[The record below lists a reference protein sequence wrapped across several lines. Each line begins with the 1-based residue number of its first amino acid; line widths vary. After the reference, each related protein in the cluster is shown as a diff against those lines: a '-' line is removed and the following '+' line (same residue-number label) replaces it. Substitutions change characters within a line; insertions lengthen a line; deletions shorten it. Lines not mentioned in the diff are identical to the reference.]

1 MRPLHY
7 FPYSVR
13 YNPAEQITR
22 SFTPWQFNQAP
33 MNILPN
39 FRPNIPPMNVP
50 PMNVPPGAGAAAGAG
65 LAEAVGLAGAAGA
78 AGRGFQL
85 DQLVN
90 GANSLYNTA
99 QKFMPIVQQAKPMF
113 NNLPALWKLYKGFKG
128 LPNQDDDAE
137 QKDYSLDSTSDYEYA
152 ESSSDKYIK
161 NYKKAEPLVLKP
173 SVPKIFQPTYQNF
186 SNTK

>member
-13 YNPAEQITR
+13 YNPAEQFTR

-33 MNILPN
+33 MNI
-39 FRPNIPPMNVP
+39 PPNVP
-50 PMNVPPGAGAAAGAG
+50 PMNVPPGAGIAEAAGAAGAGAAAAGA
-65 LAEAVGLAGAAGA
+65 AAGA

-99 QKFMPIVQQAKPMF
+99 QKFMPIVQQARPMF

-128 LPNQDDDAE
+128 LPNQDD
-137 QKDYSLDSTSDYEYA
+137 
-152 ESSSDKYIK
+152 SSDEIGR
-161 NYKKAEPLVLKP
+161 AHV
-173 SVPKIFQPTYQNF
+173 
-186 SNTK
+186 

>member
-13 YNPAEQITR
+13 YNPAEQFTR
-22 SFTPWQFNQAP
+22 PQTPWQFNRGP
-33 MNILPN
+33 MNI
-39 FRPNIPPMNVP
+39 PPNVP
-50 PMNVPPGAGAAAGAG
+50 PMNVPPVAGIAEAAG
-65 LAEAVGLAGAAGA
+65 LAGAAGAAGA

-99 QKFMPIVQQAKPMF
+99 QKFMPIVQQARPMF

-128 LPNQDDDAE
+128 LPDQDDSNDE
-137 QKDYSLDSTSDYEYA
+137 RRNDRYESKSDYY

-161 NYKKAEPLVLKP
+161 NHKKAEPLVTKP
-173 SVPKIFQPTYQNF
+173 SVPKIYQPTLQNF
-186 SNTK
+186 NNNK

>member
-13 YNPAEQITR
+13 YNPAEQYTR

-33 MNILPN
+33 MNI
-39 FRPNIPPMNVP
+39 PPNVP
-50 PMNVPPGAGAAAGAG
+50 PMNVPPGAGIAEAAGAAGAGAAAAGA
-65 LAEAVGLAGAAGA
+65 AAGA

-128 LPNQDDDAE
+128 LPDQDDSKSKRK
-137 QKDYSLDSTSDYEYA
+137 KDKYESTSDYYD
-152 ESSSDKYIK
+152 SSSEKYIK
-161 NYKKAEPLVLKP
+161 NYKKSEPLVMKP
-173 SVPKIFQPTYQNF
+173 SVPKIYQPTLQNF
-186 SNTK
+186 SNNK

>member
-7 FPYSVR
+7 FPYSAQ
-13 YNPAEQITR
+13 YNPAAQIPR
-22 SFTPWQFNQAP
+22 SVIPWNFNRPP
-33 MNILPN
+33 MNV
-39 FRPNIPPMNVP
+39 PPMNVP
-50 PMNVPPGAGAAAGAG
+50 PMNVPPGAELAGLAGAAGA
-65 LAEAVGLAGAAGA
+65 AGAAAGA

-99 QKFMPIVQQAKPMF
+99 QRIMPIVQQARPMF

-128 LPNQDDDAE
+128 LPNQDDDHNDE
-137 QKDYSLDSTSDYEYA
+137 RRNYNLDSTGDYEYA
-152 ESSSDKYIK
+152 ESSSDKYIQ

-173 SVPKIFQPTYQNF
+173 SVPKIFQPTHQNF
-186 SNTK
+186 KNTK